1 MTTNDEDKTKRVEEL
16 SEEIRKRQ
24 EELHDIT
31 MSESDRAY
39 NSYEVAAE
47 NARELWRSY
56 LNALCNEKGAVL
68 EFRSGRLRRG
78 SKSRN
83 PPSFL
88 DW

>member
-1 MTTNDEDKTKRVEEL
+1 MTTDEDRTKRVEEL

-47 NARELWRSY
+47 NVRELWRSY
-56 LNALCNEKGAVL
+56 LNTLCNEKSAVL
-68 EFRSGRLRRG
+68 EVRWQDHLRRR
-78 SKSRN
+78 SKARN

>member
-1 MTTNDEDKTKRVEEL
+1 MTTEDKTKRVEEL
-16 SEEIRKRQ
+16 SDEIRKRQ

-56 LNALCNEKGAVL
+56 LNTLCNEKGAVL
-68 EFRSGRLRRG
+68 EVRGGHLRRS
-78 SKSRN
+78 SKSRIH
-83 PPSFL
+83 PSFL
-88 DW
+88 NW

>member
-1 MTTNDEDKTKRVEEL
+1 MTTDEDKTKRVEEL

-47 NARELWRSY
+47 NVRELWRSY
-56 LNALCNEKGAVL
+56 LNTLCNEKGAVL
-68 EFRSGRLRRG
+68 EVRGGHLRRS

-83 PPSFL
+83 HPSFL
-88 DW
+88 NW

>member
-1 MTTNDEDKTKRVEEL
+1 MTTDEDKTKRVEEL

-68 EFRSGRLRRG
+68 EVRGGHLRRS

-83 PPSFL
+83 HPSFL
-88 DW
+88 NW

>member
-1 MTTNDEDKTKRVEEL
+1 MTTEDKTKRVEEL

-47 NARELWRSY
+47 NVRELWRSY
-56 LNALCNEKGAVL
+56 LNTLCNEKGAVL
-68 EFRSGRLRRG
+68 EVRGGHLRRS

-83 PPSFL
+83 HPSFL
-88 DW
+88 NW

>member
-1 MTTNDEDKTKRVEEL
+1 MTTDEDRTKRVEEL

-47 NARELWRSY
+47 NVRELWRSY
-56 LNALCNEKGAVL
+56 LNTLCNEKGAVL
-68 EFRSGRLRRG
+68 EVRGGHLRRS

-83 PPSFL
+83 HPSFL
-88 DW
+88 NW

>member
-1 MTTNDEDKTKRVEEL
+1 MTTEDKTKRVEEL
-16 SEEIRKRQ
+16 SDEIRKRQ

-47 NARELWRSY
+47 NVRELWRSY
-56 LNALCNEKGAVL
+56 LNTLCNEKGAVL
-68 EFRSGRLRRG
+68 EVRGGHLRRS

-83 PPSFL
+83 HPSFL
-88 DW
+88 NW